1 MSELKEVDRQ
11 EDWSRVVGMIIVCGV
26 VGLVGGMYWWVYRM
40 FGDRRAAEWRKMEE
54 ERLEEEERKREKDRE
69 ERLKVLE
76 ECIARAKR

>member
-1 MSELKEVDRQ
+1 
-11 EDWSRVVGMIIVCGV
+11 MIIVCGV

-40 FGDRRAAEWRKMEE
+40 FGDRGAAEWRKMEE